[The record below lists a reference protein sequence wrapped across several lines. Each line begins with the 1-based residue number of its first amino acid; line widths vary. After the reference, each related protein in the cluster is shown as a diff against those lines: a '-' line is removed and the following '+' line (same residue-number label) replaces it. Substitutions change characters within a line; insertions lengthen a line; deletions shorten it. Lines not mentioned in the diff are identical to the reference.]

1 MERAL
6 GSCTDARVPSTPYGM
21 RMVRDDRVKV
31 DFGGASILGRYARG
45 TQELRTAILDE
56 RE

>member
-1 MERAL
+1 MEGAL
-6 GSCTDARVPSTPYGM
+6 GGGTDDRVPSATYG
-21 RMVRDDRVKV
+21 VRVGRDGRVKV
-31 DFGGASILGRYARG
+31 DFGGASILGRFALG

>member
-1 MERAL
+1 MEAAL
-6 GSCTDARVPSTPYGM
+6 GGSTDARVPSAPYGV
-21 RMVRDDRVKV
+21 RMGRDGRVKV